1 MVISLGARFR
11 YNKRMKIKTEIGFQN
26 SAASAMD
33 ANVDQQDQQSLEK
46 WCLILGV
53 TKEELLMAIR
63 EHGNQIKNIRKGL
76 RKKKEDQAA

>member
-1 MVISLGARFR
+1 
-11 YNKRMKIKTEIGFQN
+11 MKIKTEIGFQF
-26 SAASAMD
+26 SSASAMD

-53 TKEELLMAIR
+53 TKAELLIAIR

>member
-1 MVISLGARFR
+1 VG
-11 YNKRMKIKTEIGFQN
+11 YNRGMKIKPEIGFQF
-26 SAASAMD
+26 SQASPMD
-33 ANVDQQDQQSLEK
+33 ANVDQNDQQSLEK

-76 RKKKEDQAA
+76 RKKKEEDDEAA